1 MATTSNTYTGNGSNK
16 LFSITFPYLDTT
28 DVDVYLNSVLQT
40 VTTQY
45 SFANATTVEFVTA
58 PGNGVTVVLQ
68 RSTQKENLN
77 STFFPGSSI
86 KAADLN
92 ENFDQLLYISQ
103 ENTDVVNNLP
113 VTVTMLR
120 WKKTATAGQTVL
132 TGNDDN
138 AISLVYTAGFE
149 QVYLNGAHL
158 TRNAD
163 YTASDGATITMS
175 AALVVGDL
183 VEVMAYAPTSI
194 VGTDSTGINFTQS
207 GTGATVRTVDS
218 KLKDVV
224 SVKDFGAVGDGTTD
238 DTAAFIAAHAA
249 LPSTGGT
256 IIVPSATAYLITSSI
271 VCTKP
276 VLWQIN
282 ACTITANLTG
292 YLFHIQANNSG
303 IEGTS
308 NTILKAGTGCTALIY
323 NNQAM
328 HTHYWNFKINLN
340 SIANCVGINHD
351 GGWYVS
357 VKNIWEDIATQV
369 ASSYTLRIYSSYT
382 GVPGS
387 TGSYGGAY
395 VSTYDNVIGG
405 KVLIGAQ
412 LPNKTTTLTFT
423 GCSLTSV
430 IASNALS
437 LTFLQ
442 PIIQGSLNFFDLTN
456 VAGLTCLGGD
466 FEISGGGQVYVFQ
479 DANSRDITSIGNQT
493 ANVTT
498 SNYIAGSRPGTGSV
512 FDDKNITGAEDQ
524 MLRHGSL
531 PSFALRN
538 NGFTVKHR
546 LGIPYNGEV
555 LVASNNLKM
564 IDGTSANLDD
574 TSKNGSAVY
583 LDTSGQVKI
592 LFASAGTNPRT
603 LTTYALFNGNGLTLP
618 VLRNSAPSAG
628 SKELWYDPADSNR
641 VKYAP

>member
-1 MATTSNTYTGNGSNK
+1 MAQHDYN
-16 LFSITFPYLDTT
+16 I
-28 DVDVYLNSVLQT
+28 
-40 VTTQY
+40 
-45 SFANATTVEFVTA
+45 ANQSGQAF
-58 PGNGVTVVLQ
+58 
-68 RSTQKENLN
+68 R
-77 STFFPGSSI
+77 
-86 KAADLN
+86 ADLN
-92 ENFDQLLYISQ
+92 NALAAIVSGNSGASAPSTTYAYQYWVDTSSSPALLKQRNSA
-103 ENTDVVNNLP
+103 NNAWITIGQ
-113 VTVTMLR
+113 VD
-120 WKKTATAGQTVL
+120 TANLQAGLGSIV
-132 TGNDDN
+132 
-138 AISLVYTAGFE
+138 
-149 QVYLNGAHL
+149 
-158 TRNAD
+158 NAD
-163 YTASDGATITMS
+163 VNASAG
-175 AALVVGDL
+175 
-183 VEVMAYAPTSI
+183 I
-194 VGTDSTGINFTQS
+194 VASKLSFTQA
-207 GTGATVRTVDS
+207 GTGATARTVDS
-218 KLKDVV
+218 KFKDVV
-224 SVKDFGAVGDGTTD
+224 SVKDFGAVGNGVAD

-256 IIVPSATAYLITSSI
+256 IIVPSAAGYLITSSI

-276 VLWQIN
+276 VLWQIG

-303 IEGTS
+303 IEGTAR
-308 NTILKAGTGCTALIY
+308 TILKAGTGCTALIY
-323 NNQAM
+323 NNQTLN
-328 HTHYWNFKINLN
+328 THYWNLKLDLN
-340 SIANCVGINHD
+340 NVANCFGINHD

-382 GVPGS
+382 GVPGA

-466 FEISGGGQVYVFQ
+466 FEIFGAGQVYVFQ
-479 DANSRDITSIGNQT
+479 DANSRNIVSINNQT
-493 ANVTT
+493 AGVTT

-512 FDDKNITGAEDQ
+512 FDDKNITGAEDE

-531 PSFALRN
+531 PSLSLRN
-538 NGFTVKHR
+538 NGFTNKHR
-546 LGIPYNGEV
+546 LGIPYNGDV
-555 LVASNNLKM
+555 LVAANNLKM
-564 IDGTSANLDD
+564 ISGTQGDLDD

-603 LTTYALFNGNGLTLP
+603 LTTYALFNANGLTLP

-641 VKYAP
+641 VKYQP